1 MNFKTPKFWHK
12 RWNIISILLIPVS
25 WLYRLGHKINMAL
38 QGTPY
43 KSTLPVICVGNAIAG
58 GSGKTPSVMALIKII
73 KDNDLTKNPVILTR
87 GYGSDNVAPV
97 LVDPAVH
104 SFKDVG
110 DEALLLAQHAP
121 TIIAKNRADG
131 AKFIEGMNNPDLIIM
146 DDGMQNNRLHKD
158 INFLVID
165 RQIDFGNNRILP
177 AGPLRE
183 PLAHVLDKTQAIL
196 CIGRAFHSDLPV
208 FESHIAPKSIPD
220 SDQSYVAFAGLGYP
234 DKFKNTLLDHNINLA
249 AWYPFADHYAYT
261 QNDEDDLKDRAL
273 NKNAQLI
280 TTEKDYVRLS
290 SNFQKQVVP
299 FAIELQLNDN
309 AEVARFLK
317 EQLESVTC

>member
-12 RWNIISILLIPVS
+12 RWSIISILLIPAS

-43 KSTLPVICVGNAIAG
+43 KSLLPVICVGNAIAG
-58 GSGKTPSVMALIKII
+58 GSGKTPSVIALIKII
-73 KDNDLTKNPVILTR
+73 KEHNLVQNPVILTR
-87 GYGSDNVAPV
+87 GYGSNNEAPLIV
-97 LVDPAVH
+97 NPEIH
-104 SFKDVG
+104 NFHEVG

-121 TIIAKNRADG
+121 TVIARNREAG
-131 AKFIEGMNNPDLIIM
+131 AKFIESMDADLIIM
-146 DDGMQNNRLHKD
+146 DDGMQNNHLHKD

-183 PLAHVLDKTQAIL
+183 PLSNVLDKTQAII

-208 FESHIAPKSIPD
+208 FESSIKPKDIPD
-220 SDQSYVAFAGLGYP
+220 IDRNYVAFAGLGYP
-234 DKFKNTLLDHNINLA
+234 DKFKNTLLDHDINLA
-249 AWYPFADHYAYT
+249 AWFPYADHYAYT
-261 QNDEDDLKDRAL
+261 RNDEDDLKDRAL
-273 NKNAQLI
+273 NHKAQLI

-290 SNFQKQVVP
+290 PDFQKQVVP
-299 FAIELQLNDN
+299 FAIELQLNDTN
-309 AEVARFLK
+309 KVARFLK
-317 EQLESVTC
+317 EKLESTKC

>member
-12 RWNIISILLIPVS
+12 RWSIISILLIPVS
-25 WLYRLGHKINMAL
+25 WLYRLGHRVNMAL

-43 KSTLPVICVGNAIAG
+43 KSSLPVICVGNAIAG

-73 KDNDLTKNPVILTR
+73 KDNDLAQNPVILTR
-87 GYGSDNVAPV
+87 GYGSNSSAPM
-97 LVDPAVH
+97 LVNPKTH
-104 SFKDVG
+104 GFEDVG

-121 TIIAKNRADG
+121 TVISKNRADG
-131 AKFIEGMNNPDLIIM
+131 AKFIEGMDGADLIIM

-158 INFLVID
+158 INFFVID

-183 PLAHVLDKTQAIL
+183 PLSVVLDKTQAIL

-208 FESHIAPKSIPD
+208 FESQIAPKSMPD
-220 SDQSYVAFAGLGYP
+220 SNQSYVAFAGLGYP
-234 DKFKNTLLDHNINLA
+234 EKFKNTLLDHNINLT
-249 AWYPFADHYAYT
+249 AWYPFPDHYAYT

-290 SNFQKQVVP
+290 RDFQKHVMP
-299 FAIELQLNDN
+299 FAIELQLHDS
-309 AEVARFLK
+309 AEVANFLK
-317 EQLESVTC
+317 EQLEGATC